1 MVPPLVLHG
10 IRATRERS
18 ASHQSDGRGSAA
30 VSKLPVVAVD
40 AELVVDAIELAAGS
54 HISLWDAQLVCAAVR
69 ADCATV
75 FTEDLHKGQVIAG
88 VTE

>member
-1 MVPPLVLHG
+1 M
-10 IRATRERS
+10 
-18 ASHQSDGRGSAA
+18 
-30 VSKLPVVAVD
+30 AVD